1 MPVDF
6 IAHQKGDKNMKI
18 PTRSLLFGLFA
29 LATLVLSACGAV
41 LGPAGSDAYGGLNIF
56 AFILVGFVAQMIDGA
71 LGMAYGVSS
80 NTFLL
85 SLGLP
90 PASASASVHMAEVF
104 TTGVS
109 GFSHWKL
116 KNIDTSLAKKLL
128 IPGVL
133 GGVAGAYILTSLDG
147 DMLKPW
153 ISGYLLIMGAVIL
166 FKAFNGVKKNPGEF
180 KHVSLLGLV
189 GGFCDAIGGGGW
201 GPVVTTTLV
210 ARGNNARVSIGTVN
224 FSEFFVTFAQSV
236 TFMLTLSFADY
247 WQVILGLLLGGVIAA
262 PLAAYITKHLPLKV
276 LMALVGVVII
286 GLSIRTIVL
295 AVF

>member
-1 MPVDF
+1 
-6 IAHQKGDKNMKI
+6 MKI
-18 PTRSLLFGLFA
+18 RPFVFVLFGLTA
-29 LATLVLSACGAV
+29 LVLSACGAV
-41 LGPAGSDAYGGLNIF
+41 LGPAGAEAYGGLNIF
-56 AFILVGFVAQMIDGA
+56 AFILVGFIAQMIDGA
-71 LGMAYGVSS
+71 LGMAYGISS

-85 SLGLP
+85 SLGVP
-90 PASASASVHMAEVF
+90 PAAASASVHMAEVF

-109 GFSHWKL
+109 GLSHWKL
-116 KNIDTSLAKKLL
+116 KNIDTTLAKKLL

-133 GGVAGAYILTSLDG
+133 GGVSGAYLLTSLDG

-153 ISGYLLIMGAVIL
+153 ISAYLLVMGVIVL
-166 FKAFNGVKKNPGEF
+166 IKAFNGVKKNQGEIR
-180 KHVSLLGLV
+180 HVSLLGLV
-189 GGFCDAIGGGGW
+189 GGFFDAIGGGGW

-236 TFMLTLSFADY
+236 TFILALNFTDY

-276 LMALVGVVII
+276 LMIIVGVVII
-286 GLSIRTIVL
+286 GLSIRTILL
-295 AVF
+295 AVL

>member
-1 MPVDF
+1 
-6 IAHQKGDKNMKI
+6 MKFTPRSFAFGALVSI
-18 PTRSLLFGLFA
+18 SLLISIFGAAF
-29 LATLVLSACGAV
+29 
-41 LGPAGSDAYGGLNIF
+41 GPAGSEAYGGLNIF
-56 AFILVGFVAQMIDGA
+56 AFILVGFAAQMIDGA

-109 GFSHWKL
+109 GLSHWKL
-116 KNIDTSLAKKLL
+116 KNIDTKLAKQLL

-133 GGVAGAYILTSLDG
+133 GGVSGAYILTSLDG
-147 DMLKPW
+147 DLLKPW
-153 ISGYLLIMGAVIL
+153 ISAYLVIMGVIIL
-166 FKAFNGVKKNPGEF
+166 YKAFRGVKKSQEPP

-189 GGFCDAIGGGGW
+189 GGFFDAIGGGGW

-236 TFMLTLSFADY
+236 TFILALSFADY
-247 WQVILGLLLGGVIAA
+247 WQVIAGLLLGGVLAA
-262 PLAAYITKHLPLKV
+262 PLAAYITKHLPLKT
-276 LMALVGVVII
+276 LMIIVGIVII
-286 GLSIRTIVL
+286 GLSLRTIWMS
-295 AVF
+295 VF

>member
-1 MPVDF
+1 M
-6 IAHQKGDKNMKI
+6 
-18 PTRSLLFGLFA
+18 
-29 LATLVLSACGAV
+29 
-41 LGPAGSDAYGGLNIF
+41 
-56 AFILVGFVAQMIDGA
+56 LVGFLAQMIDGA

-104 TTGVS
+104 TTGIS
-109 GFSHWKL
+109 GLSHWKL
-116 KNIDTSLAKKLL
+116 KNIDTNLAKKLL

-147 DMLKPW
+147 DLLKPW
-153 ISGYLLIMGAVIL
+153 ISVYLLMMGAVIL
-166 FKAFNGVKKNPGEF
+166 FKAFRGTKKNQGEI

-189 GGFCDAIGGGGW
+189 GGFFDAIGGSGW

-210 ARGNNARVSIGTVN
+210 ARGNNPRVTIGTVN

-236 TFMLTLSFADY
+236 TFILTLNFVDY
-247 WQVILGLLLGGVIAA
+247 WQVILGLLLGGVLAA
-262 PLAAYITKHLPLKV
+262 PLAAYITRHLPLKV

-286 GLSIRTIVL
+286 GLSIRTLLL
-295 AVF
+295 ALL